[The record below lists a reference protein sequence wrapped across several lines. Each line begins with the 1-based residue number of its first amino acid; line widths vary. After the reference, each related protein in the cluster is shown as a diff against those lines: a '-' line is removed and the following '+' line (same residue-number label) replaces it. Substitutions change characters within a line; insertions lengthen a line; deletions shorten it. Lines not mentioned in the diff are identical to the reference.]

1 MHNEKNRILIN
12 ANQPEEIRVAL
23 LEENKLSDLDIEY
36 SGQLQ
41 KKSNIYKGKIS
52 RIEPSLEAAFVDYGP
67 ERHGF
72 LPFKEVVPSLF
83 KFEKSQSIQSLK
95 KALEGREVMVQIEKE
110 ERGNKGAALTT
121 YITLPG
127 SYLVLM
133 PNNPGAGGISRRIE
147 GDERREMQD
156 LLSKMEVSENM
167 GLILR
172 TAGVGREFYE
182 LQNDL
187 NLLLQQWNAIQK
199 AYNERSAPFLIFQE
213 GDLITRSIRDYLRRD
228 IDEIIIDDKKIYEKI
243 KHYIEQI
250 RPDFVSRITLYQNS
264 IPLFMYF
271 DIEEAVESAFKRKIE
286 LPSGAT
292 IVIDRT
298 EALVSIDINSGK
310 STKNEDIEE
319 TAVSTNLEAAKEIA
333 RQLRVRDLGGL
344 IVIDFIDMNSEDNQ
358 RKVENCLRLAT
369 KKDRARIQ
377 ISRISQFGL
386 LEMSRQRLRHS
397 LGKANETLC
406 AQCSGEGTVRTI
418 ESLIL
423 SLLRSI
429 EKEALKKSTQQI
441 RVEIP
446 VDIATYLINEKRRVI
461 EQIEQRYKTNILVIP
476 NSYWQSPR
484 YKITGLGKNIN
495 LQASENA
502 SYQMSDKSCTES
514 SLTYNPPSIKPLEI
528 PAVKPL
534 TFAISKN
541 KPKTQLGLLSRLL
554 GMLKDLGKT
563 KTELSKNSLT
573 KEPGSTVVPITNH
586 THHAPHRYPS
596 ERRYSKSN
604 RNNRLRNHRRDDR
617 RDKDGEGENGK
628 ENNDAGRQQPHHHNN
643 SNLSSK
649 HRFNKHQQ
657 QRYES
662 ASHQQNNTHPNKSV
676 VATNNPLEKKMSPNK
691 RRQQTEKNVI
701 KNEHKINSQI
711 IREENVTQTVPKPA
725 LHNIEKKAPIP
736 QTQEKLVSNIEKAS
750 VTDQVTHT
758 ANLHSSSLALSTNTT
773 NTKHPSSPQ
782 RRNTRRYGGEP
793 KLRHR
798 TYSHY
803 DHDQKTKN

>member
-12 ANQPEEIRVAL
+12 ANQPGEIRVAL
-23 LEENKLSDLDIEY
+23 LEDNKLSDLDIEY
-36 SGQLQ
+36 SGQEQ

-52 RIEPSLEAAFVDYGP
+52 RIEPSLEAAFIGYGA

-72 LPFKEVVPSLF
+72 LPFKEIAPSYF
-83 KFEKSQSIQSLK
+83 KGRNHESQSIKHSLK
-95 KALEGREVMVQIEKE
+95 VGQEMMVQIEKE
-110 ERGNKGAALTT
+110 ERGDKGAALTT

-147 GDERREMQD
+147 GEERREMQD
-156 LLSKMEVSENM
+156 LMQELMKQMDLSKDM

-172 TAGVGREFYE
+172 TAGVGREFPE

-187 NLLLQQWNAIQK
+187 HLLIQQWNAIQK
-199 AYNERSAPFLIFQE
+199 AYNERPAPFLIFQE

-286 LPSGAT
+286 LSSGAT

-298 EALVSIDINSGK
+298 EALVSIDINSGR
-310 STKNEDIEE
+310 STKNVDIEE
-319 TAVSTNLEAAKEIA
+319 TAVATNLEAAKEIA
-333 RQLRVRDLGGL
+333 HQLRVRDLGGL
-344 IVIDFIDMNSEDNQ
+344 IVIDFIDMNSEENQ

-377 ISRISQFGL
+377 MGRISAFGL

-406 AQCSGEGTVRTI
+406 ARCNGEGTVRTI
-418 ESLIL
+418 ESLTL
-423 SLLRSI
+423 SLLRAI
-429 EKEALKKSTQQI
+429 EKEALKKSIQQI

-446 VDIATYLINEKRRVI
+446 VDMATYLINEKRPAI
-461 EQIEQRYKTNILVIP
+461 QQIEQRYKINLLLIP
-476 NSYWQSPR
+476 NPYWQSPQF
-484 YKITGLGKNIN
+484 KITGLGRNIN

-502 SYQMSDKSCTES
+502 SYQILDKSCAES
-514 SLTYNPPSIKPLEI
+514 PLPYSTPAIKTIET
-528 PAVKPL
+528 PAVKSL
-534 TFAISKN
+534 SFAINKN
-541 KPKTQLGLLSRLL
+541 KTKTQLGLLSRLL

-563 KTELSKNSLT
+563 KVELNKKPLK
-573 KEPGSTVVPITNH
+573 KEITH
-586 THHAPHRYPS
+586 TPMYPNDPHRHPS
-596 ERRYSKSN
+596 ERRYSKTN
-604 RNNRLRNHRRDDR
+604 RNNNRMRNPRRDDRDR
-617 RDKDGEGENGK
+617 RDKDGEGS
-628 ENNDAGRQQPHHHNN
+628 ENNGNGGQHRPNAGKQSHN
-643 SNLSSK
+643 
-649 HRFNKHQQ
+649 RYNKHHA

-662 ASHQQNNTHPNKSV
+662 PQQQNNKSTPAV
-676 VATNNPLEKKMSPNK
+676 VSTERKSLANK
-691 RRQQTEKNVI
+691 RRQPLLEKTVI
-701 KNEHKINSQI
+701 KPENKLHTQAS
-711 IREENVTQTVPKPA
+711 REENLSIKPESK
-725 LHNIEKKAPIP
+725 IPEKKVIISQQQVEKITPS
-736 QTQEKLVSNIEKAS
+736 QEKKKPLADP
-750 VTDQVTHT
+750 VTNT
-758 ANLHSSSLALSTNTT
+758 ANVNASNPTPSTNA
-773 NTKHPSSPQ
+773 NNPSSQ
-782 RRNTRRYGGEP
+782 RRNTMRRYGGEP

-803 DHDQKTKN
+803 EQDQKTKS

>member
-12 ANQPEEIRVAL
+12 ANQPGEIRVAL
-23 LEENKLSDLDIEY
+23 LEENQLSDLDIEY
-36 SGQLQ
+36 SGQEQ

-52 RIEPSLEAAFVDYGP
+52 RIEPSLEAAFIDYGA

-72 LPFKEVVPSLF
+72 LPFKEIAPTYF
-83 KFEKSQSIQSLK
+83 KGRNHESHAIKHSLK
-95 KALEGREVMVQIEKE
+95 VGQEMMVQIEKE

-147 GDERREMQD
+147 GEERREMQD
-156 LLSKMEVSENM
+156 LLSQMELSEDM

-172 TAGVGREFYE
+172 TAGVGREFHE

-187 NLLLQQWNAIQK
+187 NLLIQQWNAIQK
-199 AYNERSAPFLIFQE
+199 AFNERPAPFLIFQE

-243 KHYIEQI
+243 KRYIEQI
-250 RPDFVSRITLYQNS
+250 QPDFVSRITLYQNS
-264 IPLFMYF
+264 VPLFMYF

-298 EALVSIDINSGK
+298 EALVSIDINSGR

-319 TAVSTNLEAAKEIA
+319 TAVATNLEAAKEIA
-333 RQLRVRDLGGL
+333 HQLRVRDLGGL
-344 IVIDFIDMNSEDNQ
+344 IVIDFIDMNLEDNQ
-358 RKVENCLRLAT
+358 RKVENCLRLAI

-377 ISRISQFGL
+377 IGRISAFGL

-406 AQCSGEGTVRTI
+406 SRCNGEGTIRTI
-418 ESLIL
+418 ESLAL
-423 SLLRSI
+423 SLLRAI

-446 VDIATYLINEKRRVI
+446 VDMATYLINEKRSSI
-461 EQIEQRYKTNILVIP
+461 QQIEQRYKINILLIP
-476 NSYWQSPR
+476 NPYWQSPHC
-484 YKITGLGKNIN
+484 KITGLGYNIN

-502 SYQMSDKSCTES
+502 SYQLVDKSCAES
-514 SLTYNPPSIKPLEI
+514 PLPTHSPRIKPIEI

-534 TFAISKN
+534 TFTFN
-541 KPKTQLGLLSRLL
+541 KTKTKTQLGLLSRLL
-554 GMLKDLGKT
+554 GMLKELGKT
-563 KTELSKNSLT
+563 KAELNKPATT
-573 KEPGSTVVPITNH
+573 KKEISTTPVYTQPNDTQ
-586 THHAPHRYPS
+586 HRYPA
-596 ERRYSKSN
+596 ERRYSKVN
-604 RNNRLRNHRRDDR
+604 RNNRRNHRRDDR
-617 RDKDGEGENGK
+617 HKESESGGESGGGQHHASGHK
-628 ENNDAGRQQPHHHNN
+628 QSHHRYNNKHHHP
-643 SNLSSK
+643 
-649 HRFNKHQQ
+649 RFESQAHQQ
-657 QRYES
+657 QDTQHSNKPAS
-662 ASHQQNNTHPNKSV
+662 APAVTASEKKPLPNK
-676 VATNNPLEKKMSPNK
+676 K
-691 RRQQTEKNVI
+691 RHHSERTAI
-701 KNEHKINSQI
+701 KHENKINPQTAP
-711 IREENVTQTVPKPA
+711 REEHTTSKPA
-725 LHNIEKKAPIP
+725 LNTTEKAEKKAVTPQLVEKSIPNIEKKPAVDSIANINS
-736 QTQEKLVSNIEKAS
+736 SNQPTRTS
-750 VTDQVTHT
+750 
-758 ANLHSSSLALSTNTT
+758 NPST
-773 NTKHPSSPQ
+773 Q

-803 DHDQKTKN
+803 DQDQKTKN

>member
-12 ANQPEEIRVAL
+12 ASQPGEIRVAL
-23 LEENKLSDLDIEY
+23 LEENQLSDLDIEY
-36 SGQLQ
+36 SGQEQ

-52 RIEPSLEAAFVDYGP
+52 RIEPSLEAAFIDYGA

-72 LPFKEVVPSLF
+72 LPFKEISPTYF
-83 KFEKSQSIQSLK
+83 KDRNHESHAIKRSLK
-95 KALEGREVMVQIEKE
+95 VGQEMMVQIEKE

-147 GDERREMQD
+147 GEERREMQD
-156 LLSKMEVSENM
+156 LLSQMELSEDM

-172 TAGVGREFYE
+172 TAGVGREFHE

-187 NLLLQQWNAIQK
+187 NLLIQQWNAIQK
-199 AYNERSAPFLIFQE
+199 ASNERSAPFLIFQE

-228 IDEIIIDDKKIYEKI
+228 IDEIIIDDKKIYAKI

-264 IPLFMYF
+264 IPLFMFF
-271 DIEEAVESAFKRKIE
+271 DIEESVESAFKRKIE

-298 EALVSIDINSGK
+298 EALVSIDINSGR

-319 TAVSTNLEAAKEIA
+319 TAVATNLEAAKEIA
-333 RQLRVRDLGGL
+333 HQLRVRDLGGL

-377 ISRISQFGL
+377 VGRISAFGL

-406 AQCSGEGTVRTI
+406 AHCNGEGTIRTI
-418 ESLIL
+418 ESLTL
-423 SLLRSI
+423 SLLRAI
-429 EKEALKKSTQQI
+429 EKEALKKSIQQI

-446 VDIATYLINEKRRVI
+446 VDMATYLINEKRTSI
-461 EQIEQRYKTNILVIP
+461 QQIEQRYKINILLIP
-476 NSYWQSPR
+476 NPYWQSPH
-484 YKITGLGKNIN
+484 YKITGLCHNVNLN
-495 LQASENA
+495 LQTNDNA
-502 SYQMSDKSCTES
+502 SYQMTDKSYTES
-514 SLTYNPPSIKPLEI
+514 PLPYSSPSIKPIEI

-534 TFAISKN
+534 TFALN
-541 KPKTQLGLLSRLL
+541 KTKTKLGLLSRLL
-554 GMLKDLGKT
+554 SMFKDLVKT
-563 KTELSKNSLT
+563 KTELSKPT
-573 KEPGSTVVPITNH
+573 KKEFGTTPAQNH
-586 THHAPHRYPS
+586 PNEAPHRHYS
-596 ERRYSKSN
+596 ERRYSKTN

-617 RDKDGEGENGK
+617 CDKEGEGSGGSDGGQHHHPANSNKQSHHRYNKHHHPRYES
-628 ENNDAGRQQPHHHNN
+628 QPHQNTQRNNKSLSSPVAAESERKPLPNKKRPHPERTAIKHESKINTQAPREEQTPPRPALNTERKAVISSPMEKSTPSIEKKPAATPVNN
-643 SNLSSK
+643 SNVNTS
-649 HRFNKHQQ
+649 NP
-657 QRYES
+657 S
-662 ASHQQNNTHPNKSV
+662 A
-676 VATNNPLEKKMSPNK
+676 
-691 RRQQTEKNVI
+691 
-701 KNEHKINSQI
+701 
-711 IREENVTQTVPKPA
+711 
-725 LHNIEKKAPIP
+725 
-736 QTQEKLVSNIEKAS
+736 
-750 VTDQVTHT
+750 
-758 ANLHSSSLALSTNTT
+758 
-773 NTKHPSSPQ
+773 Q

-798 TYSHY
+798 AYSHY
-803 DHDQKTKN
+803 EQNQKTKN

>member
-36 SGQLQ
+36 SGQVQ

-72 LPFKEVVPSLF
+72 LPFKEIVPSF
-83 KFEKSQSIQSLK
+83 YKFEKSHSVQSLK
-95 KALEGREVMVQIEKE
+95 KGLEGREVMVQIEKE

-147 GDERREMQD
+147 GEERREMQD
-156 LLSKMEVSENM
+156 LLSKMEISENM

-187 NLLLQQWNAIQK
+187 NLLIQQWNAIQK
-199 AYNERSAPFLIFQE
+199 AYNDRSAPFLIFQE

-228 IDEIIIDDKKIYEKI
+228 IDEIVIDDKKIYEKI
-243 KHYIEQI
+243 KLYIEQI

-319 TAVSTNLEAAKEIA
+319 TAVTTNLEAAKEIA

-344 IVIDFIDMNSEDNQ
+344 IVIDFIDMNSEENQ

-406 AQCSGEGTVRTI
+406 SQCNGDGTVRTI

-429 EKEALKKSTQQI
+429 EKEALKKSTLQI

-446 VDIATYLINEKRRVI
+446 VDMATYLINEKRHVI
-461 EQIEQRYKTNILVIP
+461 EQIEQRYKTKVLIIP
-476 NSYWQSPR
+476 NPYWQSPH
-484 YKITGLGKNIN
+484 YKISGLGKNIN

-502 SYQMSDKSCTES
+502 SYQMVDKSCTEA
-514 SLTYNPPSIKPLEI
+514 SLAYNPPSIKPSEI

-534 TFAISKN
+534 TFAINKN

-563 KTELSKNSLT
+563 KTEPSKNLPK
-573 KEPGSTVVPITNH
+573 KESDSTSPISNQANP
-586 THHAPHRYPS
+586 APHRHSS
-596 ERRYSKSN
+596 ERRYNKSS
-604 RNNRLRNHRRDDR
+604 RNNHNRMRNHRRDDR
-617 RDKDGEGENGK
+617 REGEGDNGGN
-628 ENNDAGRQQPHHHNN
+628 EGGNAGQHRHN
-643 SNLSSK
+643 SNPSAK
-649 HRFNKHQQ
+649 HRFNRHHQQ
-657 QRYES
+657 RHES
-662 ASHQQNNTHPNKSV
+662 NSPQQNSHPHNKTVTSDASAERKVLPNK
-676 VATNNPLEKKMSPNK
+676 K
-691 RRQQTEKNVI
+691 RQPSEKNI
-701 KNEHKINSQI
+701 TKHEHKINSQTT
-711 IREENVTQTVPKPA
+711 REENAMQTPAKPNQPSGESKALPK
-725 LHNIEKKAPIP
+725 HEK
-736 QTQEKLVSNIEKAS
+736 S
-750 VTDQVTHT
+750 VTNIQTPVAAQVTHSS
-758 ANLHSSSLALSTNTT
+758 NLHSSGPVSTSTSNTT
-773 NTKHPSSPQ
+773 NSPPSQQ
-782 RRNTRRYGGEP
+782 RRNNNTRRYGGEP
-793 KLRHR
+793 KLRQR
-798 TYSHY
+798 SYHY
-803 DHDQKTKN
+803 AHDQKAKSKS

>member
-12 ANQPEEIRVAL
+12 ANQPGEIRVAL

-36 SGQLQ
+36 SGHEQ
-41 KKSNIYKGKIS
+41 KKSNIYKGRIS
-52 RIEPSLEAAFVDYGP
+52 RIEPSLEAAFIDYGAAK
-67 ERHGF
+67 RHGF
-72 LPFKEVVPSLF
+72 LPFKEIAPSYC
-83 KFEKSQSIQSLK
+83 KGNHESRATKHSL
-95 KALEGREVMVQIEKE
+95 EVGQEVMVQIEKE
-110 ERGNKGAALTT
+110 ERGDKGAALTT

-133 PNNPGAGGISRRIE
+133 PNNPRGGISRRIE
-147 GDERREMQD
+147 GEERREMQD
-156 LLSKMEVSENM
+156 ILSQMELPDDM

-172 TAGVGREFYE
+172 TAGVGREIHE

-187 NLLLQQWNAIQK
+187 NLLLQQWNAIQEAFNK
-199 AYNERSAPFLIFQE
+199 GSAPFLIFQE
-213 GDLITRSIRDYLRRD
+213 GDLIRRSIRDYLRRD
-228 IDEIIIDDKKIYEKI
+228 IDEIIIDDKTIYEEI
-243 KHYIEQI
+243 KHFIEQI
-250 RPDFVSRITLYQNS
+250 RPDFVSRITLYQNT

-286 LPSGAT
+286 LASGAT

-298 EALVSIDINSGK
+298 EALVSIDINSGR

-319 TAVSTNLEAAKEIA
+319 TAVATNLEAAKEIA
-333 RQLRVRDLGGL
+333 HQLRVRDLGGL

-377 ISRISQFGL
+377 IGRISAFGL

-406 AQCSGEGTVRTI
+406 SRCNGEGTIRTI
-418 ESLIL
+418 ESLTL
-423 SLLRSI
+423 SLLRAI

-446 VDIATYLINEKRRVI
+446 VDMATYLINEKSKAI
-461 EQIEQRYKTNILVIP
+461 QQIEQRYKTNLLLIP
-476 NSYWQSPR
+476 NPYWQSPQ
-484 YKITGLGKNIN
+484 YKITGLGKNNN
-495 LQASENA
+495 LQASEKT
-502 SYQMSDKSCTES
+502 SYQLLDKSCLES
-514 SLTYNPPSIKPLEI
+514 PLPYSSPTVKPIET

-534 TFAISKN
+534 AFTINKN
-541 KPKTQLGLLSRLL
+541 KAKTQLGLLSRLL

-563 KTELSKNSLT
+563 KTELSKKPLK
-573 KEPGSTVVPITNH
+573 KELATTPAPRHPND
-586 THHAPHRYPS
+586 APHRHPS
-596 ERRYSKSN
+596 ERRYAKPN

-617 RDKDGEGENGK
+617 RDKDGESGGNETG
-628 ENNDAGRQQPHHHNN
+628 GGQQHHHNGGKQ
-643 SNLSSK
+643 SQ
-649 HRFNKHQQ
+649 HRYNKHQQ

-662 ASHQQNNTHPNKSV
+662 QPHQQQNSPHNNKPIAAPVS
-676 VATNNPLEKKMSPNK
+676 ATTERKPLPNK
-691 RRQQTEKNVI
+691 RKHIERAVI
-701 KNEHKINSQI
+701 KHENKLNPQPH
-711 IREENVTQTVPKPA
+711 REENATHRSALNTSAKKIVMPQTVEKSVPR
-725 LHNIEKKAPIP
+725 IEKKPIAGAV
-736 QTQEKLVSNIEKAS
+736 TNANASNNTPS
-750 VTDQVTHT
+750 
-758 ANLHSSSLALSTNTT
+758 ANAN
-773 NTKHPSSPQ
+773 NPSSQ

-803 DHDQKTKN
+803 EQDQKTKN

>member
-12 ANQPEEIRVAL
+12 ASQPGEIRVAL
-23 LEENKLSDLDIEY
+23 LEDTKLSDLDIEY
-36 SGQLQ
+36 TGQEQ

-52 RIEPSLEAAFVDYGP
+52 RIEPSLEAAFIDYGA

-72 LPFKEVVPSLF
+72 LPFKEIAPTYF
-83 KFEKSQSIQSLK
+83 KSKNHESHTIKHSLK
-95 KALEGREVMVQIEKE
+95 VGQEMMVQIEKE

-147 GDERREMQD
+147 GEERREMQLILD
-156 LLSKMEVSENM
+156 KVPLSENM

-172 TAGVGREFYE
+172 TAAVGRETHE
-182 LQNDL
+182 LESDL
-187 NLLLQQWNAIQK
+187 NLLIQQWKAIQK
-199 AYNERSAPFLIFQE
+199 AFNERSDPFLIFQE

-243 KHYIEQI
+243 KHYIDQI

-298 EALVSIDINSGK
+298 EALVSIDINSGR

-319 TAVSTNLEAAKEIA
+319 TAVATNLEAAKEIA
-333 RQLRVRDLGGL
+333 HQLRVRDLGGL
-344 IVIDFIDMNSEDNQ
+344 IVIDFIDMNSEENQ

-377 ISRISQFGL
+377 IGRISAFGL

-406 AQCSGEGTVRTI
+406 SRCNGEGTIRTI
-418 ESLIL
+418 ESLTL
-423 SLLRSI
+423 SLLRTI

-446 VDIATYLINEKRRVI
+446 VDMATYLINEKRQAI
-461 EQIEQRYKTNILVIP
+461 QQIEQYYKVNLLLIP
-476 NSYWQSPR
+476 NPYWQSPQC
-484 YKITGLGKNIN
+484 KITSLGKNID
-495 LQASENA
+495 LQAENV
-502 SYQMSDKSCTES
+502 SYQTIDKSCAIS
-514 SLTYNPPSIKPLEI
+514 SLPYSSPSVKPIEI

-534 TFAISKN
+534 TFVINKN
-541 KPKTQLGLLSRLL
+541 KTKTRLSLLSRLF
-554 GMLKDLGKT
+554 GMLIDRAKT
-563 KTELSKNSLT
+563 NPKLNKKPL
-573 KEPGSTVVPITNH
+573 KEEITSTPEHIHPNVTQ
-586 THHAPHRYPS
+586 HRRSS
-596 ERRYSKSN
+596 ERRYSKPN
-604 RNNRLRNHRRDDR
+604 RNSRIRNHRRADR
-617 RDKDGEGENGK
+617 RDKEGEGGSSGESNSG
-628 ENNDAGRQQPHHHNN
+628 QHHHNGGKTSQN
-643 SNLSSK
+643 RYHK
-649 HRFNKHQQ
+649 HHQ
-657 QRYES
+657 QRYETQ
-662 ASHQQNNTHPNKSV
+662 ASHPQSGQTSHNKPD
-676 VATNNPLEKKMSPNK
+676 AAAMTEKKSSAHK
-691 RRQQTEKNVI
+691 RRHHSKKPVI
-701 KNEHKINSQI
+701 KPENKITDHVF
-711 IREENVTQTVPKPA
+711 REENLIPQSSPLTTEKKVTIAQQQQMTKVTPAIEKKPSIDPVTQTA
-725 LHNIEKKAPIP
+725 
-736 QTQEKLVSNIEKAS
+736 
-750 VTDQVTHT
+750 
-758 ANLHSSSLALSTNTT
+758 
-773 NTKHPSSPQ
+773 HPSKTTPSTRSAAAP

-798 TYSHY
+798 TYSHE
-803 DHDQKTKN
+803 QNEKIKS

>member
-12 ANQPEEIRVAL
+12 ANQPGEIRVAL
-23 LEENKLSDLDIEY
+23 LEDNKLSDLDIEY
-36 SGQLQ
+36 SGKEQ

-52 RIEPSLEAAFVDYGP
+52 RIEPSLEAAFIGYGAD
-67 ERHGF
+67 RHGF
-72 LPFKEVVPSLF
+72 LPFKEIAPSYF
-83 KFEKSQSIQSLK
+83 KGRNHESQSIKHSLK
-95 KALEGREVMVQIEKE
+95 VGQEMMVQIEKE
-110 ERGNKGAALTT
+110 ERGDKGAALTT

-147 GDERREMQD
+147 GEERREMQD
-156 LLSKMEVSENM
+156 LMQELMKQMDLSKDM

-172 TAGVGREFYE
+172 TAGVGREFPE

-187 NLLLQQWNAIQK
+187 HLLIQQWNAIQK
-199 AYNERSAPFLIFQE
+199 AYNERPAPFLIFQE

-286 LPSGAT
+286 LSSGAT

-298 EALVSIDINSGK
+298 EALVSIDINSGR
-310 STKNEDIEE
+310 STKNVDIEE
-319 TAVSTNLEAAKEIA
+319 TAVATNLEAAKEIA
-333 RQLRVRDLGGL
+333 HQLRVRDLGGL
-344 IVIDFIDMNSEDNQ
+344 IVIDFIDMNSEENQ

-377 ISRISQFGL
+377 IGRISAFGL

-406 AQCSGEGTVRTI
+406 ARCNGEGTVRTI
-418 ESLIL
+418 ESLTL
-423 SLLRSI
+423 SLLRAI

-446 VDIATYLINEKRRVI
+446 VDMATYLINEKRPAI
-461 EQIEQRYKTNILVIP
+461 QQIEQRYKINLVLIP
-476 NSYWQSPR
+476 NPYWQSPQF
-484 YKITGLGKNIN
+484 KITGLGRNIN
-495 LQASENA
+495 LQANENA
-502 SYQMSDKSCTES
+502 SYQILDKSCAES
-514 SLTYNPPSIKPLEI
+514 PLPYSAPTIKTIET
-528 PAVKPL
+528 PAVKSL
-534 TFAISKN
+534 SFAINKN
-541 KPKTQLGLLSRLL
+541 KTKTQLGLLSRLL

-563 KTELSKNSLT
+563 KVELNKKPLK
-573 KEPGSTVVPITNH
+573 KEMTH
-586 THHAPHRYPS
+586 TSMYPNDPHRHPS
-596 ERRYSKSN
+596 ERRYSKTN
-604 RNNRLRNHRRDDR
+604 RNNRMRNPRRDDRDR
-617 RDKDGEGENGK
+617 RDKDGEGGS
-628 ENNDAGRQQPHHHNN
+628 ENNGNGGQHRPNAGKQSHN
-643 SNLSSK
+643 
-649 HRFNKHQQ
+649 RYNKHHA

-662 ASHQQNNTHPNKSV
+662 HPQQQNNKSTPAVVSTERKSLANKRKQ
-676 VATNNPLEKKMSPNK
+676 PLLEK
-691 RRQQTEKNVI
+691 TVI
-701 KNEHKINSQI
+701 KPENKLHTQAS
-711 IREENVTQTVPKPA
+711 REENLTIKPESK
-725 LHNIEKKAPIP
+725 IPEKKVIISQQQVEKITPS
-736 QTQEKLVSNIEKAS
+736 QEKKKPLADP
-750 VTDQVTHT
+750 VTNT
-758 ANLHSSSLALSTNTT
+758 ANVNASNPTPSTNA
-773 NTKHPSSPQ
+773 NNPSSQ
-782 RRNTRRYGGEP
+782 RRNTMRRYGGEP

-803 DHDQKTKN
+803 EQDQKTKS

>member
-12 ANQPEEIRVAL
+12 ANQPGEIRVAL

-36 SGQLQ
+36 SGQEQ

-52 RIEPSLEAAFVDYGP
+52 RIEPSLEAAFIDYGAD
-67 ERHGF
+67 RHGF
-72 LPFKEVVPSLF
+72 LPFKEVAPTYCKGRNHESHTI
-83 KFEKSQSIQSLK
+83 KHSLK
-95 KALEGREVMVQIEKE
+95 VGQEVMVQIEKE

-147 GDERREMQD
+147 GEERREMQD
-156 LLSKMEVSENM
+156 LLSQMELSGEM

-172 TAGVGREFYE
+172 TAGVGREFHE

-199 AYNERSAPFLIFQE
+199 AFNERSAPFLIFQE

-250 RPDFVSRITLYQNS
+250 RPDFVSRITLYENT

-298 EALVSIDINSGK
+298 EALVSIDINSGR

-319 TAVSTNLEAAKEIA
+319 TAVATNLEAAKEIA
-333 RQLRVRDLGGL
+333 HQLRVRDLGGL
-344 IVIDFIDMNSEDNQ
+344 IVIDFIDMSSEDNQ

-377 ISRISQFGL
+377 IGRISAFGL

-406 AQCSGEGTVRTI
+406 SRCNGEGTIRTI
-418 ESLIL
+418 ESLTL
-423 SLLRSI
+423 SLLRAV

-446 VDIATYLINEKRRVI
+446 VDMATYLINEKRLAI
-461 EQIEQRYKTNILVIP
+461 QQIEQRYKINILLIP
-476 NSYWQSPR
+476 NPYWQSPQ
-484 YKITGLGKNIN
+484 YKITGLGHNIN

-502 SYQMSDKSCTES
+502 SYQMLDKSCTES
-514 SLTYNPPSIKPLEI
+514 PLPYNAPNLKPIET

-534 TFAISKN
+534 TFALSKH
-541 KPKTQLGLLSRLL
+541 KTKTQLGLLSRLL

-563 KTELSKNSLT
+563 T
-573 KEPGSTVVPITNH
+573 KVEPSNKPLKKETGTAF
-586 THHAPHRYPS
+586 THSHPKDAPHRHSS
-596 ERRYSKSN
+596 ERRYSKPN

-617 RDKDGEGENGK
+617 HDKDGEHGSESNG
-628 ENNDAGRQQPHHHNN
+628 GQHHHNG
-643 SNLSSK
+643 SK
-649 HRFNKHQQ
+649 PSHHRYNKHHQQRNESPHQQ
-657 QRYES
+657 QNPQ
-662 ASHQQNNTHPNKSV
+662 HTTKP
-676 VATNNPLEKKMSPNK
+676 VATPVAAPVERKPLPNK
-691 RRQQTEKNVI
+691 RKPAERTINKHENKSNQQAHRA
-701 KNEHKINSQI
+701 EHI
-711 IREENVTQTVPKPA
+711 TPKPA
-725 LHNIEKKAPIP
+725 LNTTERKVIPQQQAMEKSAPTIEKKPVAEAI
-736 QTQEKLVSNIEKAS
+736 TNNSSNS
-750 VTDQVTHT
+750 TTP
-758 ANLHSSSLALSTNTT
+758 TNTSNPT
-773 NTKHPSSPQ
+773 TQ

-798 TYSHY
+798 SYSHY
-803 DHDQKTKN
+803 EDQKTKN

>member
-12 ANQPEEIRVAL
+12 ANQPGEIRVAL
-23 LEENKLSDLDIEY
+23 LEENQLSDLDIEY
-36 SGQLQ
+36 SGQEQ

-52 RIEPSLEAAFVDYGP
+52 RIEPSLEAAFIDYGA

-72 LPFKEVVPSLF
+72 LPFKEIAPIYLKDRNHESHAI
-83 KFEKSQSIQSLK
+83 KHSLK
-95 KALEGREVMVQIEKE
+95 VGQEMMVQIEKE

-147 GDERREMQD
+147 GEERREMQD
-156 LLSKMEVSENM
+156 LLSQMEVSEEM

-172 TAGVGREFYE
+172 TAGVGREFHE

-187 NLLLQQWNAIQK
+187 NLLIQQWNAIQK
-199 AYNERSAPFLIFQE
+199 AFSERSAPFLIFQE

-228 IDEIIIDDKKIYEKI
+228 IDEIIIDDKKIYAKI

-298 EALVSIDINSGK
+298 EALVSIDINSGR

-319 TAVSTNLEAAKEIA
+319 TAVATNLEAAKEIA
-333 RQLRVRDLGGL
+333 HQLRVRDLGGL

-358 RKVENCLRLAT
+358 RKVENCLRLAA

-377 ISRISQFGL
+377 IGRISAFGL

-406 AQCSGEGTVRTI
+406 SHCNGEGTIRTI
-418 ESLIL
+418 ESLSL
-423 SLLRSI
+423 SLLRAI

-446 VDIATYLINEKRRVI
+446 VDMATYLINEKRLSLQ
-461 EQIEQRYKTNILVIP
+461 QIEQRYKVNLLLIP
-476 NSYWQSPR
+476 NPYWQSPH
-484 YKITGLGKNIN
+484 YKITALGKISN

-502 SYQMSDKSCTES
+502 SYQLLDKSCAES
-514 SLTYNPPSIKPLEI
+514 PLPYRSPSIKPIEI

-534 TFAISKN
+534 TFALNKN
-541 KPKTQLGLLSRLL
+541 KTQLGLLSRLL
-554 GMLKDLGKT
+554 SLFKDLGKA
-563 KTELSKNSLT
+563 KAELSKPT
-573 KEPGSTVVPITNH
+573 KKELGTTPLQNH
-586 THHAPHRYPS
+586 SNEAPHRHHDHA
-596 ERRYSKSN
+596 ERRYSKTN
-604 RNNRLRNHRRDDR
+604 RNNRLRHRRDDR
-617 RDKDGEGENGK
+617 REEGSSESGGQNHPASGGNK
-628 ENNDAGRQQPHHHNN
+628 QSHH
-643 SNLSSK
+643 
-649 HRFNKHQQ
+649 RYNKHHL

-662 ASHQQNNTHPNKSV
+662 QAQHNNKPISAP
-676 VATNNPLEKKMSPNK
+676 VATASEKKQPLSNK
-691 RRQQTEKNVI
+691 KRHHSERTAVKHENKLNTQTP
-701 KNEHKINSQI
+701 
-711 IREENVTQTVPKPA
+711 REEQVIPKPA
-725 LHNIEKKAPIP
+725 LNTKERTERKTVISQPMEKSPPSIEKKLAADPIAN
-736 QTQEKLVSNIEKAS
+736 TANVNVSN
-750 VTDQVTHT
+750 Q
-758 ANLHSSSLALSTNTT
+758 STNTS
-773 NTKHPSSPQ
+773 NPSAQ

-793 KLRHR
+793 KLRR
-798 TYSHY
+798 RSYSHY
-803 DHDQKTKN
+803 EQNQKTKN

>member
-36 SGQLQ
+36 SGQVQ

-72 LPFKEVVPSLF
+72 LPFKEIVPSFF
-83 KFEKSQSIQSLK
+83 KFEKSHSLQSLK
-95 KALEGREVMVQIEKE
+95 KGLEGREVMVQIEKE

-147 GDERREMQD
+147 GEERREMQD
-156 LLSKMEVSENM
+156 LLSKMEISESM

-187 NLLLQQWNAIQK
+187 DLLIQQWNAIQN

-213 GDLITRSIRDYLRRD
+213 GDLLTRSIRDYLRRD

-250 RPDFVSRITLYQNS
+250 RPDFVSRITLYQNA
-264 IPLFMYF
+264 IPLFMQF

-319 TAVSTNLEAAKEIA
+319 TAVTTNLEAAKEIA

-344 IVIDFIDMNSEDNQ
+344 IVIDFIDMNSEENQ

-406 AQCSGEGTVRTI
+406 AQCNGEGTVRTI

-429 EKEALKKSTQQI
+429 EKEAIKKSTQQI

-446 VDIATYLINEKRRVI
+446 VAMATYLINEKRHVI
-461 EQIEQRYKTNILVIP
+461 EQIEQRYNTHILIIP
-476 NSYWQSPR
+476 NPYWQSPH
-484 YKITGLGKNIN
+484 YKISGLGKNIN

-502 SYQMSDKSCTES
+502 SYQMLDKSCAES
-514 SLTYNPPSIKPLEI
+514 SLAYSPPTIKPLEI
-528 PAVKPL
+528 PAVKSL

-541 KPKTQLGLLSRLL
+541 KPKTQLSLLSRLL

-563 KTELSKNSLT
+563 KTESSQHPPK
-573 KEPGSTVVPITNH
+573 KEARNTTPAPVPNQAHH
-586 THHAPHRYPS
+586 TPHRHPS
-596 ERRYSKSN
+596 ERRYTKSN
-604 RNNRLRNHRRDDR
+604 RNNRMRNHRRDD
-617 RDKDGEGENGK
+617 KHEAEG
-628 ENNDAGRQQPHHHNN
+628 DAGNGGHAQQHRHP
-643 SNLSSK
+643 SNPSAK
-649 HRFNKHQQ
+649 NRFNKHHQ

-662 ASHQQNNTHPNKSV
+662 ASHQQSGQHHNKTIS
-676 VATNNPLEKKMSPNK
+676 ADTPSEKKTASHK
-691 RRQQTEKNVI
+691 RRQQAEKNTP
-701 KNEHKINSQI
+701 KHEQKLNSQMTRI
-711 IREENVTQTVPKPA
+711 ENVTQTVAKPA
-725 LHNIEKKAPIP
+725 LPNIENKALPP
-736 QTQEKLVSNIEKAS
+736 QQEKTVVHTEKNPI
-750 VTDQVTHT
+750 VER
-758 ANLHSSSLALSTNTT
+758 TNTINNLCSNNSTSISTTPATRT
-773 NTKHPSSPQ
+773 NRPSSTQ
-782 RRNTRRYGGEP
+782 RRNNNTRRYGGEP

-798 TYSHY
+798 SYSHY
-803 DHDQKTKN
+803 DHDQKTKG

>member
-12 ANQPEEIRVAL
+12 ANQPGEIRVAL

-36 SGQLQ
+36 SGQAQ

-52 RIEPSLEAAFVDYGP
+52 RIEPSLEAAFIDYGA

-72 LPFKEVVPSLF
+72 LPFKEIAPTYF
-83 KFEKSQSIQSLK
+83 KGRNHESHAIKHSLK
-95 KALEGREVMVQIEKE
+95 VGQEMMVQIEKE

-147 GDERREMQD
+147 GEERREMQD
-156 LLSKMEVSENM
+156 LLSQMQLSEDM

-172 TAGVGREFYE
+172 TAGVGREFHE

-187 NLLLQQWNAIQK
+187 NLLIQQWNAIQK
-199 AYNERSAPFLIFQE
+199 AFNERSAPFLIFQE

-250 RPDFVSRITLYQNS
+250 RPDFISRITLYQNS

-298 EALVSIDINSGK
+298 EALVSIDINSGR

-319 TAVSTNLEAAKEIA
+319 TAVTTNLEAAKEIA
-333 RQLRVRDLGGL
+333 HQLRVRDLGGL

-377 ISRISQFGL
+377 IGRISAFGL

-406 AQCSGEGTVRTI
+406 SRCSGEGMIRTI
-418 ESLIL
+418 ESLTL
-423 SLLRSI
+423 SLLRAI

-446 VDIATYLINEKRRVI
+446 VDIATYLINEKRSSI
-461 EQIEQRYKTNILVIP
+461 QQIEQHYKINLLLIP
-476 NSYWQSPR
+476 NPYWQSPH
-484 YKITGLGKNIN
+484 YKITGLSHNIN

-502 SYQMSDKSCTES
+502 SYQMLDKSCTES
-514 SLTYNPPSIKPLEI
+514 PLPYSSPSIKPIEI

-534 TFAISKN
+534 AFAMNKN
-541 KPKTQLGLLSRLL
+541 KTKTQLGLLSRLL

-563 KTELSKNSLT
+563 KTELSKPAK
-573 KEPGSTVVPITNH
+573 KEISVALAAH
-586 THHAPHRYPS
+586 TQSNDTQHRHPT
-596 ERRYSKSN
+596 ERRYSKVN

-617 RDKDGEGENGK
+617 RDKDGGEGGGESG
-628 ENNDAGRQQPHHHNN
+628 DGQQQHHHTNGPKQSHNN
-643 SNLSSK
+643 
-649 HRFNKHQQ
+649 RYNKHHQ

-662 ASHQQNNTHPNKSV
+662 LPQQQSTQQHNNKSV
-676 VATNNPLEKKMSPNK
+676 SAPIAATERKPLPNK
-691 RRQQTEKNVI
+691 RRQHSERTAKH
-701 KNEHKINSQI
+701 EHKINTQVP
-711 IREENVTQTVPKPA
+711 REENATPKPA
-725 LHNIEKKAPIP
+725 FNTERKVMTPQLEKSAPSLEKKPVVNNPVA
-736 QTQEKLVSNIEKAS
+736 
-750 VTDQVTHT
+750 HT
-758 ANLHSSSLALSTNTT
+758 ANVNSSNTTTPISSTN
-773 NTKHPSSPQ
+773 NPSSQ

-798 TYSHY
+798 SYSHY
-803 DHDQKTKN
+803 EQDQKTKN

>member
-12 ANQPEEIRVAL
+12 ANQPGEIRVAL

-36 SGQLQ
+36 SGQEQ

-52 RIEPSLEAAFVDYGP
+52 RIEPSLEAAFIDYGP

-72 LPFKEVVPSLF
+72 LPFKEIVPSFF
-83 KFEKSQSIQSLK
+83 KFEKSQTIQYLK
-95 KALEGREVMVQIEKE
+95 KVLEGREVMVQIEKE

-147 GDERREMQD
+147 GEERREMQD
-156 LLSKMEVSENM
+156 LLSQMELSEDM

-228 IDEIIIDDKKIYEKI
+228 IDEIIIDDKKTYEKI

-271 DIEEAVESAFKRKIE
+271 DIEEVVESAFKRKIE

-319 TAVSTNLEAAKEIA
+319 TAVTTNLEAAKEIA
-333 RQLRVRDLGGL
+333 HQLRVRDLGGL
-344 IVIDFIDMNSEDNQ
+344 IVIDFIDMSSEDNQ

-377 ISRISQFGL
+377 IGRISPFGL

-406 AQCSGEGTVRTI
+406 SRCNGEGTVRTI
-418 ESLIL
+418 ESLSL

-446 VDIATYLINEKRRVI
+446 VDMATYLINEKRAAR
-461 EQIEQRYKTNILVIP
+461 EQIEQRYKINILLIP
-476 NSYWQSPR
+476 NPYWQSPH
-484 YKITGLGKNIN
+484 YKITGQGKNIN
-495 LQASENA
+495 LQANENA
-502 SYQMSDKSCTES
+502 SYQMLDKSCAES
-514 SLTYNPPSIKPLEI
+514 SLPYSSPVIKPAEI

-554 GMLKDLGKT
+554 GMLKDLSKT
-563 KTELSKNSLT
+563 KELSKNSTKKELT
-573 KEPGSTVVPITNH
+573 TVPIHNH
-586 THHAPHRYPS
+586 SNDTPHRHSP
-596 ERRYSKSN
+596 EKRYSKAN

-617 RDKDGEGENGK
+617 RDKEGDGSEGSG
-628 ENNDAGRQQPHHHNN
+628 GQHHHNN
-643 SNLSSK
+643 GKTSQN
-649 HRFNKHQQ
+649 RYNKHHQ

-662 ASHQQNNTHPNKSV
+662 APHQPSTHHNNKPVSAPTADAS
-676 VATNNPLEKKMSPNK
+676 EKKALPHK
-691 RRQQTEKNVI
+691 RRQHSERSAI
-701 KNEHKINSQI
+701 KHEHKINTQV
-711 IREENVTQTVPKPA
+711 IRQENTSSMPKPVLNHTERKA
-725 LHNIEKKAPIP
+725 VIPPRSVEKSVASLEKKPVAEQVASTANVNSSK
-736 QTQEKLVSNIEKAS
+736 QTTKVSNP
-750 VTDQVTHT
+750 
-758 ANLHSSSLALSTNTT
+758 SL
-773 NTKHPSSPQ
+773 Q

-803 DHDQKTKN
+803 EQDQKTKN

>member
-36 SGQLQ
+36 SGQVQ

-72 LPFKEVVPSLF
+72 LPFKEIVPSFF
-83 KFEKSQSIQSLK
+83 KFEKAQSIQSLK
-95 KALEGREVMVQIEKE
+95 KGLEGREVMVQIEKE

-147 GDERREMQD
+147 GEERREMQD
-156 LLSKMEVSENM
+156 LLSKMEISENM

-182 LQNDL
+182 LQSDL
-187 NLLLQQWNAIQK
+187 NLLIQQWNAIQK
-199 AYNERSAPFLIFQE
+199 AYHERSAPFLIFQE

-243 KHYIEQI
+243 KHFIEQI
-250 RPDFVSRITLYQNS
+250 RPDFVSRITLYQNA
-264 IPLFMYF
+264 IPLFMHF

-319 TAVSTNLEAAKEIA
+319 TAVKTNLEAAKEIA

-344 IVIDFIDMNSEDNQ
+344 IVIDFIDMNSEENQ

-406 AQCSGEGTVRTI
+406 AQCNGEGTVRTI
-418 ESLIL
+418 ESSIL

-429 EKEALKKSTQQI
+429 EKEGLKKSTQQI

-446 VDIATYLINEKRRVI
+446 VDMATYLINEKRHVI
-461 EQIEQRYKTNILVIP
+461 EQIEQRYKTHILIIP
-476 NSYWQSPR
+476 NPYWQSAH

-502 SYQMSDKSCTES
+502 SYQMLDKSCAES
-514 SLTYNPPSIKPLEI
+514 SLAYSPPSIKPLEI

-534 TFAISKN
+534 SFAISKN

-563 KTELSKNSLT
+563 KTESSQNPSKN
-573 KEPGSTVVPITNH
+573 EADNIAPV
-586 THHAPHRYPS
+586 THQAHHGPHRYPS
-596 ERRYSKSN
+596 ERRYTKPN
-604 RNNRLRNHRRDDR
+604 RNNRMRNHRRDDR
-617 RDKDGEGENGK
+617 HEGEGDTGGNGGH
-628 ENNDAGRQQPHHHNN
+628 AGQQQHRHAGNASAKN
-643 SNLSSK
+643 
-649 HRFNKHQQ
+649 RFNKHHQ

-662 ASHQQNNTHPNKSV
+662 ASHQQSGHHHNKTVS
-676 VATNNPLEKKMSPNK
+676 ATDTPPEKKAAPHK
-691 RRQQTEKNVI
+691 RRQPAERNTPKHEQKLNPQMAHIENVMQTTAKPALAHIENKALLPQQEKSVANTEKNPI
-701 KNEHKINSQI
+701 AERADNINQ
-711 IREENVTQTVPKPA
+711 RC
-725 LHNIEKKAPIP
+725 
-736 QTQEKLVSNIEKAS
+736 
-750 VTDQVTHT
+750 
-758 ANLHSSSLALSTNTT
+758 SSSSTAMNTT
-773 NTKHPSSPQ
+773 PTSNHRPSTQ

-798 TYSHY
+798 SYSHY

>member
-36 SGQLQ
+36 SGQVQ

-72 LPFKEVVPSLF
+72 LPFKEIVPSFF
-83 KFEKSQSIQSLK
+83 KFEKSHSIQSLK
-95 KALEGREVMVQIEKE
+95 KGLEGREVMVQIEKE

-147 GDERREMQD
+147 GEERREMQD
-156 LLSKMEVSENM
+156 LLSKMEIAENM

-187 NLLLQQWNAIQK
+187 NLLIQQWNAIEK

-213 GDLITRSIRDYLRRD
+213 GDLLTRSIRDYLRRD

-264 IPLFMYF
+264 IPLFMQF

-319 TAVSTNLEAAKEIA
+319 TAVTTNLEAAKEIA

-344 IVIDFIDMNSEDNQ
+344 IVIDFIDMNSEENQ

-377 ISRISQFGL
+377 INRISQFGL
-386 LEMSRQRLRHS
+386 LEMSRQLLRHS

-406 AQCSGEGTVRTI
+406 AQCKGEGTVRTI

-429 EKEALKKSTQQI
+429 EKEAIKKSTQQV

-446 VDIATYLINEKRRVI
+446 VDMTTYLINEKRHVI
-461 EQIEQRYKTNILVIP
+461 EQIEQRYKTHILVIP
-476 NSYWQSPR
+476 NPYWQSPH

-495 LQASENA
+495 LQANENA
-502 SYQMSDKSCTES
+502 SYQMLDKSCAES
-514 SLTYNPPSIKPLEI
+514 SLAYSALSIKPLEI

-554 GMLKDLGKT
+554 GMLKNLAKT
-563 KTELSKNSLT
+563 KTESSQHPPK
-573 KEPGSTVVPITNH
+573 KEAGNTTPVPH
-586 THHAPHRYPS
+586 QAHHAPHRHPS
-596 ERRYSKSN
+596 ERRYTKSN
-604 RNNRLRNHRRDDR
+604 RNHRMRNHRRDDIHE
-617 RDKDGEGENGK
+617 GEGDTGNGGHAQQHRHP
-628 ENNDAGRQQPHHHNN
+628 NNPSAKN
-643 SNLSSK
+643 
-649 HRFNKHQQ
+649 RFNKHHQ

-662 ASHQQNNTHPNKSV
+662 TSHQQSGHHHNKAVS
-676 VATNNPLEKKMSPNK
+676 ADTPSEKKAVSHK
-691 RRQQTEKNVI
+691 RRQQAEKNTL
-701 KNEHKINSQI
+701 KHEQKLNSQMTRI
-711 IREENVTQTVPKPA
+711 ENVTQTAAKPT
-725 LHNIEKKAPIP
+725 LPNIENKALPP
-736 QTQEKLVSNIEKAS
+736 QQEKSVANTEKNSIVERTNNIN
-750 VTDQVTHT
+750 
-758 ANLHSSSLALSTNTT
+758 NLCLNSSTSMSTPPTNT
-773 NTKHPSSPQ
+773 NRPSSTQ
-782 RRNTRRYGGEP
+782 RRNNNTRRYGGEP

-798 TYSHY
+798 SYSHY
-803 DHDQKTKN
+803 DHAQKTKG

>member
-1 MHNEKNRILIN
+1 MQNEKNRILIN

-36 SGQLQ
+36 SGQVQ

-72 LPFKEVVPSLF
+72 LPFKEIVPSF
-83 KFEKSQSIQSLK
+83 YKFEKSHSIQSLK
-95 KALEGREVMVQIEKE
+95 KGLEGREVMVQIEKE

-147 GDERREMQD
+147 GEERREMQD
-156 LLSKMEVSENM
+156 LLSKMEISENM

-187 NLLLQQWNAIQK
+187 NLLIQQWNAIQK

-264 IPLFMYF
+264 IPLFMQF

-319 TAVSTNLEAAKEIA
+319 TAVATNLEAAKEIA

-344 IVIDFIDMNSEDNQ
+344 IVIDFIDMNSEENQ

-406 AQCSGEGTVRTI
+406 AQCNGEGTVRTI

-429 EKEALKKSTQQI
+429 EKEAIKKSTQQI

-446 VDIATYLINEKRRVI
+446 VDMATYLINEKRHVI
-461 EQIEQRYKTNILVIP
+461 EQIEQRYKTHILVIP
-476 NSYWQSPR
+476 NPYWQSPH
-484 YKITGLGKNIN
+484 YKISGLGKNIN

-502 SYQMSDKSCTES
+502 SYQMLDKSCAES
-514 SLTYNPPSIKPLEI
+514 SLAYSPPSIKPLEI

-534 TFAISKN
+534 SFAMSKN

-563 KTELSKNSLT
+563 KTESSQHPPK
-573 KEPGSTVVPITNH
+573 KEAGNTAPVPNQA
-586 THHAPHRYPS
+586 HHAPHRHPS
-596 ERRYSKSN
+596 ERRYTKSN
-604 RNNRLRNHRRDDR
+604 RNNRMRNHRRDDR
-617 RDKDGEGENGK
+617 HEGEGDTGNAGHAQQHRHT
-628 ENNDAGRQQPHHHNN
+628 NNPSAKN
-643 SNLSSK
+643 
-649 HRFNKHQQ
+649 RFNKHHQ
-657 QRYES
+657 QRYDS
-662 ASHQQNNTHPNKSV
+662 ASHPQSGHHHNKAVS
-676 VATNNPLEKKMSPNK
+676 TDTPSEKKAASHK
-691 RRQQTEKNVI
+691 RRQQAEKNTLKHEQKLNLQMTHI
-701 KNEHKINSQI
+701 
-711 IREENVTQTVPKPA
+711 ENVTQTIAQAA
-725 LHNIEKKAPIP
+725 LPNIENKALPL
-736 QTQEKLVSNIEKAS
+736 QQEKSVANTEKNPIVERTNNINNLCSNNS
-750 VTDQVTHT
+750 STSMSTPPTH
-758 ANLHSSSLALSTNTT
+758 ANRSSST
-773 NTKHPSSPQ
+773 Q
-782 RRNTRRYGGEP
+782 RRNNNTRRYGGEP

-798 TYSHY
+798 NYSHY
-803 DHDQKTKN
+803 DHDQKTKS

>member
-12 ANQPEEIRVAL
+12 ANQPGEIRVAL
-23 LEENKLSDLDIEY
+23 LEENQLSDLDIEY
-36 SGQLQ
+36 TGQEQ

-52 RIEPSLEAAFVDYGP
+52 RVEPSLEAAFIDYGA

-72 LPFKEVVPSLF
+72 LPFKEIAPTYF
-83 KFEKSQSIQSLK
+83 KGRNHESHTIKHSLK
-95 KALEGREVMVQIEKE
+95 VGQEMMVQIEKE

-147 GDERREMQD
+147 GEERREMQD
-156 LLSKMEVSENM
+156 LLSQMELSEDM

-172 TAGVGREFYE
+172 TAGVGREFHE

-199 AYNERSAPFLIFQE
+199 AFNERSAPFLIFQE

-250 RPDFVSRITLYQNS
+250 RPDFVSRITLYQNT

-298 EALVSIDINSGK
+298 EALVSIDINSGR

-319 TAVSTNLEAAKEIA
+319 TAVATNLEAAKEIA
-333 RQLRVRDLGGL
+333 HQLRVRDLGGL
-344 IVIDFIDMNSEDNQ
+344 VVIDFIDMNSEDNQ

-377 ISRISQFGL
+377 IGRISAFGL

-406 AQCSGEGTVRTI
+406 SRCNGEGTIRTI
-418 ESLIL
+418 ESLAL

-446 VDIATYLINEKRRVI
+446 VDMATYLINEKRPGI
-461 EQIEQRYKTNILVIP
+461 QQIEQRYKINILVIP
-476 NSYWQSPR
+476 NPYWQSPQ

-502 SYQMSDKSCTES
+502 SYQMLDKTCAEAPLNYS
-514 SLTYNPPSIKPLEI
+514 SPPIKPIEI

-534 TFAISKN
+534 AFANNKN
-541 KPKTQLGLLSRLL
+541 KTKTQLGLLSRLL

-563 KTELSKNSLT
+563 KTELNKKPQK
-573 KEPGSTVVPITNH
+573 KEITTTFEKDHPNDV
-586 THHAPHRYPS
+586 PHRHSS
-596 ERRYSKSN
+596 ERRYSKPN

-617 RDKDGEGENGK
+617 RDKDGESGGSESG
-628 ENNDAGRQQPHHHNN
+628 GGQQPHHNGGKP
-643 SNLSSK
+643 SQ
-649 HRFNKHQQ
+649 HRYNKHHQ

-662 ASHQQNNTHPNKSV
+662 QPHQQTTRPTKPV
-676 VATNNPLEKKMSPNK
+676 PTGITTERKPLPNK
-691 RRQQTEKNVI
+691 RKQAERTAI
-701 KNEHKINSQI
+701 KHENKINKQPS
-711 IREENVTQTVPKPA
+711 REENALPKPA
-725 LHNIEKKAPIP
+725 INITERKVVIPQAIEKTTSNIEKKPAADP
-736 QTQEKLVSNIEKAS
+736 VA
-750 VTDQVTHT
+750 HT
-758 ANLHSSSLALSTNTT
+758 ANVNSSNPTS
-773 NTKHPSSPQ
+773 Q

-803 DHDQKTKN
+803 EQDQKTKS

>member
-12 ANQPEEIRVAL
+12 ANQSGEIRVAL

-36 SGQLQ
+36 SGQEQ

-52 RIEPSLEAAFVDYGP
+52 RIEPSLEAAFIDYGP

-72 LPFKEVVPSLF
+72 LPFKEIVPSFF
-83 KFEKSQSIQSLK
+83 KFEKSQSIQYLK
-95 KALEGREVMVQIEKE
+95 KVLEGREVMVQIEKE

-147 GDERREMQD
+147 GEERREMQD
-156 LLSKMEVSENM
+156 LLSQMELSGDM

-228 IDEIIIDDKKIYEKI
+228 IDEIIIDDKKTYEKI

-319 TAVSTNLEAAKEIA
+319 TAVTTNLEAAKEIA
-333 RQLRVRDLGGL
+333 HQLRVRDLGGL

-377 ISRISQFGL
+377 IGRISPFGL

-406 AQCSGEGTVRTI
+406 SRCNGEGTVRTI
-418 ESLIL
+418 ESLSL

-446 VDIATYLINEKRRVI
+446 VDMATYLINEKRAAR
-461 EQIEQRYKTNILVIP
+461 EQIEQRYKINILLIP
-476 NSYWQSPR
+476 NPYWQSPH
-484 YKITGLGKNIN
+484 YKITGQGKNLN

-502 SYQMSDKSCTES
+502 SYQMLDKSCAES
-514 SLTYNPPSIKPLEI
+514 SLPYSSPVIKPVEI

-554 GMLKDLGKT
+554 GMLKDLSKT
-563 KTELSKNSLT
+563 KELSKNSAKKELT
-573 KEPGSTVVPITNH
+573 TAPIHNH
-586 THHAPHRYPS
+586 YNDTPHRHPS
-596 ERRYSKSN
+596 EKRYSKAN

-617 RDKDGEGENGK
+617 RDKEGNSSEGGSGQQHHQHNGGK
-628 ENNDAGRQQPHHHNN
+628 TSQSRY
-643 SNLSSK
+643 
-649 HRFNKHQQ
+649 NKHYQ

-662 ASHQQNNTHPNKSV
+662 APHQPSLHNNKPVSAPIEGSSERKALPHKRRQNSERSTIKPEHKINAQVIREENISSMSKPLLNNTEKKAIMPPRSVEKSV
-676 VATNNPLEKKMSPNK
+676 VAS
-691 RRQQTEKNVI
+691 
-701 KNEHKINSQI
+701 
-711 IREENVTQTVPKPA
+711 
-725 LHNIEKKAPIP
+725 IEKKPVAE
-736 QTQEKLVSNIEKAS
+736 QVAS
-750 VTDQVTHT
+750 
-758 ANLHSSSLALSTNTT
+758 TT
-773 NTKHPSSPQ
+773 NVNSSKQTTNASHPSVQ

-803 DHDQKTKN
+803 EQDQKTKN

>member
-12 ANQPEEIRVAL
+12 ANQPGEIRVAL
-23 LEENKLSDLDIEY
+23 LEENQLSDLDIEY
-36 SGQLQ
+36 TGQEQ

-52 RIEPSLEAAFVDYGP
+52 RVEPGLEALFVSYGP

-72 LPFKEVVPSLF
+72 LPFKEVVPSF
-83 KFEKSQSIQSLK
+83 FIFEKSHSIQYLK
-95 KALEGREVMVQIEKE
+95 KSLEGREVMVQIEKE

-147 GDERREMQD
+147 GEERREMQD
-156 LLSKMEVSENM
+156 LLSQMKLSEDM

-199 AYNERSAPFLIFQE
+199 AFNARSAPFLIFQE

-243 KHYIEQI
+243 KRYIEQI
-250 RPDFVSRITLYQNS
+250 RPDFVSRITLYQNP

-298 EALVSIDINSGK
+298 EALVSIDINSGR

-319 TAVSTNLEAAKEIA
+319 TAVATNLEAAKEIA
-333 RQLRVRDLGGL
+333 HQLRVRDLGGL

-377 ISRISQFGL
+377 IGRISAFGL

-406 AQCSGEGTVRTI
+406 SRCHGEGTIRTI
-418 ESLIL
+418 ESLSL
-423 SLLRSI
+423 SLLRAI

-446 VDIATYLINEKRRVI
+446 VDMATYLINEKRPAMQ
-461 EQIEQRYKTNILVIP
+461 QIEQHYKINILLIP
-476 NSYWQSPR
+476 NPYWQSPQ
-484 YKITGLGKNIN
+484 YKITGLGHNIN

-502 SYQMSDKSCTES
+502 SYQMLDKSCAES
-514 SLTYNPPSIKPLEI
+514 PLPYSAPSIKPLEI

-534 TFAISKN
+534 AFAINKN
-541 KPKTQLGLLSRLL
+541 KTKTQLGLLSRLL
-554 GMLKDLGKT
+554 GMLKDRGKT
-563 KTELSKNSLT
+563 KTERSKNPLK
-573 KEPGSTVVPITNH
+573 KEIASSPPYDHPNA
-586 THHAPHRYPS
+586 APHRYPS
-596 ERRYSKSN
+596 ERRYSKPN

-617 RDKDGEGENGK
+617 RDRDGEGSGETG
-628 ENNDAGRQQPHHHNN
+628 GGQHHHPNAGK
-643 SNLSSK
+643 SSQNRYNK
-649 HRFNKHQQ
+649 HHQQRHESPHQQ
-657 QRYES
+657 QNSPHHNKPVSTS
-662 ASHQQNNTHPNKSV
+662 A
-676 VATNNPLEKKMSPNK
+676 ATTSERKALPNK
-691 RRQQTEKNVI
+691 RRQHPERTAI
-701 KNEHKINSQI
+701 KHENKINTQAT
-711 IREENVTQTVPKPA
+711 REENITPKSALNTPERKTIIPQPMEKPA
-725 LHNIEKKAPIP
+725 TSIEKKP
-736 QTQEKLVSNIEKAS
+736 VSDP
-750 VTDQVTHT
+750 V
-758 ANLHSSSLALSTNTT
+758 ANTSNVNSNNPTSTSANP
-773 NTKHPSSPQ
+773 PSSQ

-798 TYSHY
+798 TYNHY
-803 DHDQKTKN
+803 EHDQKTKS

>member
-12 ANQPEEIRVAL
+12 ANQPGEIRVAL

-36 SGQLQ
+36 SGQEQ

-52 RIEPSLEAAFVDYGP
+52 RIEPSLEAAFIDYGA

-72 LPFKEVVPSLF
+72 LPFKEIAPTYLKGRHHEPHTV
-83 KFEKSQSIQSLK
+83 KHSLK
-95 KALEGREVMVQIEKE
+95 VGQEMMVQIEKE

-147 GDERREMQD
+147 GEERREMQD
-156 LLSKMEVSENM
+156 LLSQMKLSEDM

-172 TAGVGREFYE
+172 TAGVGREFHE

-187 NLLLQQWNAIQK
+187 NLLIQQWNAIQK
-199 AYNERSAPFLIFQE
+199 AFSERSAPFLIFQE

-298 EALVSIDINSGK
+298 EALVSIDINSGR

-319 TAVSTNLEAAKEIA
+319 TAVATNLEAAKEIA
-333 RQLRVRDLGGL
+333 HQLRVRDLGGL

-377 ISRISQFGL
+377 IGRISAFGL

-406 AQCSGEGTVRTI
+406 SRCNGEGTIRTI
-418 ESLIL
+418 ESLAL
-423 SLLRSI
+423 SLLRAI

-441 RVEIP
+441 HVEIP
-446 VDIATYLINEKRRVI
+446 VDMATYLINEKRQAI
-461 EQIEQRYKTNILVIP
+461 QQIEQRYKINLLLIP
-476 NSYWQSPR
+476 NPYWQSPK
-484 YKITGLGKNIN
+484 YKIIGLGKNIN

-502 SYQMSDKSCTES
+502 SYHLLDKSCIES
-514 SLTYNPPSIKPLEI
+514 PLAYSAPNLKPIEI

-534 TFAISKN
+534 AFAPN

-563 KTELSKNSLT
+563 KTEPSKKPLK
-573 KEPGSTVVPITNH
+573 KEMTAIPAQNH
-586 THHAPHRYPS
+586 PNDTPHRHVS
-596 ERRYSKSN
+596 ERRYSKTN
-604 RNNRLRNHRRDDR
+604 RNNRLRNYRHDDR
-617 RDKDGEGENGK
+617 RDKEREGSEGGGGQHHASGK
-628 ENNDAGRQQPHHHNN
+628 QSHN
-643 SNLSSK
+643 
-649 HRFNKHQQ
+649 RYNKHH

-662 ASHQQNNTHPNKSV
+662 QQHPQSPQQNNKSV
-676 VATNNPLEKKMSPNK
+676 SAPVTAASERKPLPNK
-691 RRQQTEKNVI
+691 RRQHSERTAIKHESKINTQPSREEREESTTPKPTFNTERKVLPPQQTEK
-701 KNEHKINSQI
+701 S
-711 IREENVTQTVPKPA
+711 A
-725 LHNIEKKAPIP
+725 SNIEKKPIADP
-736 QTQEKLVSNIEKAS
+736 VTNTAHVDSNNQS
-750 VTDQVTHT
+750 T
-758 ANLHSSSLALSTNTT
+758 SSSSNPPT
-773 NTKHPSSPQ
+773 Q

-803 DHDQKTKN
+803 EQDHQKTKN

>member
-12 ANQPEEIRVAL
+12 ANQPGEIRVAL
-23 LEENKLSDLDIEY
+23 LEDNKLSDLDIEY
-36 SGQLQ
+36 SGQEQ

-52 RIEPSLEAAFVDYGP
+52 RIEPSLEAAFIGYGAD
-67 ERHGF
+67 RHGF
-72 LPFKEVVPSLF
+72 LPFKEIAPSYF
-83 KFEKSQSIQSLK
+83 KGRNHESQSIKHSLK
-95 KALEGREVMVQIEKE
+95 VGQEMMVQIEKE
-110 ERGNKGAALTT
+110 ERGDKGAALTT

-147 GDERREMQD
+147 GEERREMQD
-156 LLSKMEVSENM
+156 LMQELMKQMDLSKDM

-172 TAGVGREFYE
+172 TAGVGREFPE

-187 NLLLQQWNAIQK
+187 HLLIQQWNAIQK
-199 AYNERSAPFLIFQE
+199 AYNERPAPFLIFQE

-286 LPSGAT
+286 LSSGAT

-298 EALVSIDINSGK
+298 EALVSIDINSGR
-310 STKNEDIEE
+310 STKNVDIEE
-319 TAVSTNLEAAKEIA
+319 TAVATNLEAAKEIA
-333 RQLRVRDLGGL
+333 HQLRVRDLGGL
-344 IVIDFIDMNSEDNQ
+344 IVIDFIDMNSEENQ

-377 ISRISQFGL
+377 MGRISAFGL

-406 AQCSGEGTVRTI
+406 ARCNGEGTVRTI
-418 ESLIL
+418 ESLTL
-423 SLLRSI
+423 SLLRAI

-446 VDIATYLINEKRRVI
+446 VDMATYLINEKRPAI
-461 EQIEQRYKTNILVIP
+461 QQIEQRYKINLVLIP
-476 NSYWQSPR
+476 NPYWQSPQF
-484 YKITGLGKNIN
+484 KITGLGRNIN
-495 LQASENA
+495 LQANENA
-502 SYQMSDKSCTES
+502 SYQILDKSCAES
-514 SLTYNPPSIKPLEI
+514 PLPYSAPTIKTIET
-528 PAVKPL
+528 PAVKSL
-534 TFAISKN
+534 SFAINKN
-541 KPKTQLGLLSRLL
+541 KTKTQLGLLSRLL

-563 KTELSKNSLT
+563 KVELNKKPLK
-573 KEPGSTVVPITNH
+573 KEITH
-586 THHAPHRYPS
+586 TSMYPNDPHRHPS
-596 ERRYSKSN
+596 ERRYSKTN
-604 RNNRLRNHRRDDR
+604 RNNRMRNPRRDDRDR
-617 RDKDGEGENGK
+617 RDKDGEGSDNGNGGQHRPNTGK
-628 ENNDAGRQQPHHHNN
+628 QSHN
-643 SNLSSK
+643 
-649 HRFNKHQQ
+649 RYNKHHA

-662 ASHQQNNTHPNKSV
+662 HPQQQNNKSTPAVVSTERKSLANKRKQ
-676 VATNNPLEKKMSPNK
+676 PLLEK
-691 RRQQTEKNVI
+691 TVI
-701 KNEHKINSQI
+701 KPENKLHTQAS
-711 IREENVTQTVPKPA
+711 REENLTIKPESK
-725 LHNIEKKAPIP
+725 IPEKKVIISQQQVEKITPS
-736 QTQEKLVSNIEKAS
+736 QEKKKPLADP
-750 VTDQVTHT
+750 VTNT
-758 ANLHSSSLALSTNTT
+758 ANVNASNPTPSTNA
-773 NTKHPSSPQ
+773 NNPSSQ
-782 RRNTRRYGGEP
+782 RRNTMRRYGGEP

-803 DHDQKTKN
+803 EQDQKTKS

>member
-36 SGQLQ
+36 SGQVQ

-72 LPFKEVVPSLF
+72 LPFKEIVPSFF
-83 KFEKSQSIQSLK
+83 KFEKSHSIQSLK
-95 KALEGREVMVQIEKE
+95 KGLEGREVMVQIEKE

-147 GDERREMQD
+147 GEERREMQD
-156 LLSKMEVSENM
+156 LLSKMEISENM

-187 NLLLQQWNAIQK
+187 DLLIQQWNAIQK

-213 GDLITRSIRDYLRRD
+213 GDLLTRSIRDYLRRD

-250 RPDFVSRITLYQNS
+250 RPDFVSRITLYQNAT
-264 IPLFMYF
+264 PLFMQF

-319 TAVSTNLEAAKEIA
+319 TAVTTNLEAAKEIA

-344 IVIDFIDMNSEDNQ
+344 IVIDFIDMNSEENQ

-406 AQCSGEGTVRTI
+406 VQCNGEGTIRTI

-429 EKEALKKSTQQI
+429 EKEAIKKSTQQI

-446 VDIATYLINEKRRVI
+446 VAMATYLINEKRHVI
-461 EQIEQRYKTNILVIP
+461 EQIERRYNTHILIIP
-476 NSYWQSPR
+476 NPYWQSPH

-502 SYQMSDKSCTES
+502 SYQMLDKSCAES
-514 SLTYNPPSIKPLEI
+514 SLTYTPPSIKPLEV

-563 KTELSKNSLT
+563 KTESIQHPSK
-573 KEPGSTVVPITNH
+573 KEADNTAPVPNQ

-596 ERRYSKSN
+596 ERRYTKSN
-604 RNNRLRNHRRDDR
+604 RNNRIRNHRRDDR
-617 RDKDGEGENGK
+617 HEGEKEAGNGGY
-628 ENNDAGRQQPHHHNN
+628 AQQQHRHP
-643 SNLSSK
+643 SNPSAK
-649 HRFNKHQQ
+649 NRFNKHPH

-662 ASHQQNNTHPNKSV
+662 TSHQQSGHHHNKAVTADTPS
-676 VATNNPLEKKMSPNK
+676 EKKTASHK
-691 RRQQTEKNVI
+691 RRQHAEKNTL
-701 KNEHKINSQI
+701 KHEQKLNSQI
-711 IREENVTQTVPKPA
+711 NRVENVTQIVANPA
-725 LHNIEKKAPIP
+725 LHNIENNTQPP
-736 QTQEKLVSNIEKAS
+736 QQEKTGAPTEKNSLVER
-750 VTDQVTHT
+750 
-758 ANLHSSSLALSTNTT
+758 TNTINTLCSNSSTSMSTASTQT
-773 NTKHPSSPQ
+773 NRSSPTQ
-782 RRNTRRYGGEP
+782 RRNNNTRRYGGEP

-798 TYSHY
+798 SYSHY
-803 DHDQKTKN
+803 DHDQKTKG

>member
-12 ANQPEEIRVAL
+12 ANQPGEIRVAL

-36 SGQLQ
+36 SGHEQ

-52 RIEPSLEAAFVDYGP
+52 RIEPSLEAAFIDYGP

-72 LPFKEVVPSLF
+72 LPFKEIVPSFF
-83 KFEKSQSIQSLK
+83 KFEKSQSIQYLK
-95 KALEGREVMVQIEKE
+95 KVLEGREVMVQIEKE

-147 GDERREMQD
+147 GEERREMQD
-156 LLSKMEVSENM
+156 LLSQMELSEDM

-187 NLLLQQWNAIQK
+187 NLLIQQWNAIQK

-228 IDEIIIDDKKIYEKI
+228 IDEIIIDDKKIFEKI
-243 KHYIEQI
+243 KNYIEQI

-319 TAVSTNLEAAKEIA
+319 TAVTTNLEAAKEIA
-333 RQLRVRDLGGL
+333 HQLRVRDLGGL

-377 ISRISQFGL
+377 IGRISPFGL

-406 AQCSGEGTVRTI
+406 SRCNGEGTVRTI
-418 ESLIL
+418 ESLSL
-423 SLLRSI
+423 SLLRAI

-446 VDIATYLINEKRRVI
+446 VDMATYLINEKRAAR
-461 EQIEQRYKTNILVIP
+461 EQIEQRYKINILLIP
-476 NSYWQSPR
+476 NPYWQSPH
-484 YKITGLGKNIN
+484 YKITGQGKNIN

-502 SYQMSDKSCTES
+502 SYQMLDKSCAES
-514 SLTYNPPSIKPLEI
+514 SLPYSSPVIKPVEI

-554 GMLKDLGKT
+554 GMLKDLSKT
-563 KTELSKNSLT
+563 KELSKNSVK
-573 KEPGSTVVPITNH
+573 KELATAQIYNH
-586 THHAPHRYPS
+586 SNDAPHRHPP
-596 ERRYSKSN
+596 EKRYSKAN
-604 RNNRLRNHRRDDR
+604 RNNRLRSHRRDDR
-617 RDKDGEGENGK
+617 RDKEGEGGSEGG
-628 ENNDAGRQQPHHHNN
+628 DGQHHHNGGKTSQN
-643 SNLSSK
+643 
-649 HRFNKHQQ
+649 RYNKHHQ

-662 ASHQQNNTHPNKSV
+662 APHQQNTHHNNKPVSTPI
-676 VATNNPLEKKMSPNK
+676 AGASERKPLPHK
-691 RRQQTEKNVI
+691 RRQHSERSAI
-701 KNEHKINSQI
+701 KHEHKINTQA
-711 IREENVTQTVPKPA
+711 IREENISSTPKPVLNNTERKTVIPSRSVEKSA
-725 LHNIEKKAPIP
+725 PSIEKKPVAEQIA
-736 QTQEKLVSNIEKAS
+736 N
-750 VTDQVTHT
+750 T
-758 ANLHSSSLALSTNTT
+758 ANINSSKQTT
-773 NTKHPSSPQ
+773 NANNPSPQ

-803 DHDQKTKN
+803 EQDQKTKN